1 MIYNKKKHFY
11 DPYDSLD
18 AEWKARISHEMLSV
32 REAARLSGFSRQYIN
47 KLIANGIIDAKKNN
61 DGNYVIA
68 WKKFVRWFSA
78 LPITLTS
85 PIGYASYSLKELMRY
100 TGMSRC
106 WVLKFATRNSIPSY
120 YVGLYRRF
128 CKSACEE
135 AWNRESIALKRW
147 LTIEEAWNRESI
159 ALKRWLTIE
168 EACTLLDVD
177 EEVIY
182 ALAALHRTR
191 VKRQNKSLV
200 YNKTDILSV
209 VKKGGKLCHE

>member
-1 MIYNKKKHFY
+1 MIYNNKKHFY
-11 DPYDSLD
+11 DPYDSSD
-18 AEWKARISHEMLSV
+18 AEWKARISHGMLSV
-32 REAARLSGFSRQYIN
+32 REAAHLSGFSRQYIN

-68 WKKFVRWFSA
+68 WIKFVRWFSA
-78 LPITLTS
+78 LPITPTS
-85 PIGYASYSLKELMRY
+85 PIGYSSYSLKELMRY

-120 YVGLYRRF
+120 HVGMYRRF
-128 CKSACEE
+128 YKSTCKE
-135 AWNRESIALKRW
+135 AWKREF
-147 LTIEEAWNRESI
+147 I

>member
-1 MIYNKKKHFY
+1 MIYNNKKHFY

-18 AEWKARISHEMLSV
+18 AEWKAKISHEMLSV

-47 KLIANGIIDAKKNN
+47 KLIASGIIDAKKNN

-78 LPITLTS
+78 LPTTPTS

-106 WVLKFATRNSIPSY
+106 WLLKFATRNSIPSY

-135 AWNRESIALKRW
+135 AWRRESIALKRW
-147 LTIEEAWNRESI
+147 LTIN
-159 ALKRWLTIE
+159 
-168 EACTLLDVD
+168 EACFLFDVD
-177 EEVIY
+177 E
-182 ALAALHRTR
+182 
-191 VKRQNKSLV
+191 
-200 YNKTDILSV
+200 
-209 VKKGGKLCHE
+209 

>member
-1 MIYNKKKHFY
+1 MIYNNKKHFY

-18 AEWKARISHEMLSV
+18 AEWKARLSHEMLSV

-78 LPITLTS
+78 LPITPTS

-106 WVLKFATRNSIPSY
+106 WLLKFATRNSIPSY
-120 YVGLYRRF
+120 YVGMYRRF

-135 AWNRESIALKRW
+135 AWRRESIALKRW
-147 LTIEEAWNRESI
+147 LTIN
-159 ALKRWLTIE
+159 
-168 EACTLLDVD
+168 EACFLFDVD